1 MEEKELKT
9 NQRTSSLA
17 LRKETLR
24 QLEDSKLQGAVGAVR
39 MWRPVGFAEDTTPI
53 YDWVDEP

>member
-1 MEEKELKT
+1 MKRNQPTPKQKT
-9 NQRTSSLA
+9 SALM

-24 QLEDSKLQGAVGAVR
+24 QLEASQLQGAVGAVR
-39 MWRPVGFAEDTTPI
+39 MWRPVGFAEDSTPI